1 MEVPNLQTERI
12 KNKTRKS
19 YLEIDSTDLLVY
31 FIRKKEGTEIQ
42 MAIEVGCW
50 IEDLFNVKKGGKR

>member
-42 MAIEVGCW
+42 MAIEGGC
-50 IEDLFNVKKGGKR
+50 